1 MSDDQLQSESATRLS
16 LLFRVRDISDNGSWR
31 EFVQCYAPRVFDWCR
46 KFGLQDADAAD
57 ATQMVLLKLVD
68 CLQRFEYDPE
78 QGRFRS
84 WLKTVT
90 RNVAADVGR
99 QWRERG
105 LGVEVIE
112 IAGAVDGQLSPDEE
126 LYQAIES
133 AFREEMLR
141 AAEERVRL
149 RVHPA
154 TWQAYWLCCR
164 EQITAPAAAARLE
177 IAVTDVYVAK
187 SRVLKQLRAEIGRL
201 NSADPF

>member
-1 MSDDQLQSESATRLS
+1 MQSELATRLS
-16 LLFRVRDISDNGSWR
+16 LLFRVRDISDDGSWR
-31 EFVQCYAPRVFDWCR
+31 EFVQCYAPRVFYWCR

-68 CLQRFEYDPE
+68 CLQLFEYDPE
-78 QGRFRS
+78 QGRFRG

-105 LGVEVIE
+105 LGVEVME
-112 IAGAVDGQLSPDEE
+112 IAGAVDGHPSPDEE
-126 LYQAIES
+126 LYEAIES

-149 RVHPA
+149 RVQPD

-164 EQITAPAAAARLE
+164 EQLTAPAAAARLG

-187 SRVLKQLRAEIGRL
+187 SRILKQLRAELGRL
-201 NSADPF
+201 NSTESD